1 MAFIVRIIVGLAILW
16 LVVVLMSLVVAWKK
30 GKLVRAIKFLTIA
43 HVLPLVLL
51 VACVWDLSPSVST
64 PLMSTSDKV
73 TLQQSIRAASRGQT
87 YQLAFNADELERGLR
102 SVADALQLE
111 LHSELVFPAD
121 DAFDLRFS
129 LKHPLGYLNGSTQGT
144 ARIERGAISAQL
156 DRLWIGRLPVPS
168 VVRQWLLDSVLG
180 FVQGKQAAKQAID
193 AVILGEIREQQ
204 ARFEVRRERNV
215 AAGLFTRFLP
225 QETSEEVIA
234 AMEVAKT
241 WSRTQAARIQA
252 RPGETGFVETTKF
265 VFDEARSNQP
275 TWTAVRQNRVAL
287 LAGGVILGHTK
298 LSMLAPQTLSREDIG
313 RIERSTE
320 RIAVHQR
327 NDLVRHF
334 WVSAAIA
341 TFASSHISNLVGV
354 SKEEMDS
361 GEGGSGFSFADL
373 LADRSGVRFSE
384 LATQSENSALEMQT
398 RIQGEWIARDAVAS
412 IDGLP
417 EGLPQSA
424 FEKVMGGVRGPG
436 YRKWSN
442 EVDQRVRG
450 SKLLLP
456 TQP

>member
-1 MAFIVRIIVGLAILW
+1 
-16 LVVVLMSLVVAWKK
+16 
-30 GKLVRAIKFLTIA
+30 
-43 HVLPLVLL
+43 
-51 VACVWDLSPSVST
+51 
-64 PLMSTSDKV
+64 
-73 TLQQSIRAASRGQT
+73 
-87 YQLAFNADELERGLR
+87 
-102 SVADALQLE
+102 
-111 LHSELVFPAD
+111 
-121 DAFDLRFS
+121 
-129 LKHPLGYLNGSTQGT
+129 
-144 ARIERGAISAQL
+144 L

-225 QETSEEVIA
+225 QETSEEIIA

-313 RIERSTE
+313 RMERSTE

-373 LADRSGVRFSE
+373 LADRSGVRFAE

-456 TQP
+456 TPP